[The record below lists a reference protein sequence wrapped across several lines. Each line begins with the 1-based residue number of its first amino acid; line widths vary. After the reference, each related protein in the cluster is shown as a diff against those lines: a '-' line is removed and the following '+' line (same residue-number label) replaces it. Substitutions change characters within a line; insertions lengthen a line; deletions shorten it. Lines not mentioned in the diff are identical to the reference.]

1 MTDGI
6 GNGVGDAAAGAT
18 EGARPRMRG
27 HVKLGER
34 MWARVRRE
42 YAAGASAG
50 WLSARYGAG
59 ERTIAARAKKE
70 GWRRKDL
77 AEAADADLEAAEA
90 RGALDPTPPPAIG
103 PGLAMDGTA
112 RAEAAAFE
120 ASLAAVDD
128 ETRAGAAREALDRA
142 VACMRRGDAGAATGW
157 VRLAGALEALAGRA
171 GSGEADEVADTSAQD
186 AAMALLCERLGL
198 ASDARGDGA

>member
-6 GNGVGDAAAGAT
+6 GNGVGEATPEATAAGRA
-18 EGARPRMRG
+18 RMRG
-27 HVKLGER
+27 HVTLGER
-34 MWARVRRE
+34 MWGRIRRE

-59 ERTIAARAKKE
+59 ERTIGARAKKE

-77 AEAADADLEAAEA
+77 AEAADAELEAAEA
-90 RGALDPTPPPAIG
+90 RGALDPAPPPMIG
-103 PGLAMDGTA
+103 AVWDAATG

-120 ASLAAVDD
+120 AALAEVTD

-142 VACMRRGDAGAATGW
+142 VACMRRGDAPAATAY
-157 VRLAGALEALAGRA
+157 VRLAGALEALARTGAGEGVGEGEGGGDPTGPGR
-171 GSGEADEVADTSAQD
+171 EA
-186 AAMALLCERLGL
+186 ALAFLRREGALG
-198 ASDARGDGA
+198 